1 MRKSMRNRLANKI
14 ILLRQPFKNFLS
26 NRILFFSAAL
36 SCLSVL
42 TIEGIIYK
50 YRSIMGKVREFYN
63 YLCLKDELYPSIVLF
78 ILALGTMLYF
88 LLNKRENTNFN
99 DSSILLVKNNKTGNR
114 ESIVR
119 KPGVFYF
126 ALMSLIAIFSYLIYQ
141 GFKNNDLVKRIHI
154 ILILLTIIMWMVIYN
169 Y

>member
-1 MRKSMRNRLANKI
+1 
-14 ILLRQPFKNFLS
+14 
-26 NRILFFSAAL
+26 
-36 SCLSVL
+36 
-42 TIEGIIYK
+42 
-50 YRSIMGKVREFYN
+50 MGKVREFYS

-141 GFKNNDLVKRIHI
+141 GI
-154 ILILLTIIMWMVIYN
+154 
-169 Y
+169 

>member
-42 TIEGIIYK
+42 AIEGIIYK
-50 YRSIMGKVREFYN
+50 YRSIIGKVREFYS
-63 YLCLKDELYPSIVLF
+63 YLSLKDELYPSIVLF

-88 LLNKRENTNFN
+88 LRR
-99 DSSILLVKNNKTGNR
+99 IVKPSATVSQK
-114 ESIVR
+114 I
-119 KPGVFYF
+119 PH
-126 ALMSLIAIFSYLIYQ
+126 M
-141 GFKNNDLVKRIHI
+141 GFHN
-154 ILILLTIIMWMVIYN
+154 LTLFEDGGSADVGRN
-169 Y
+169 